1 LNSRNPK
8 IQAGV
13 LWIIAALSADDEKY
27 RDKCGSTTIRT
38 LVELLQSKDIKLR
51 VGAIEALCNVS
62 IQNEHNCNVIVREGG
77 IKPLLASFK
86 IKKAIVK
93 EWVAS
98 TLCNIAYSNEQNCAS
113 IESEGG
119 VKALIEL
126 VKDSSE
132 NVVLAGLAALRNLV
146 GTSRRAATNFVD
158 GGGIYVLLDTL
169 RPAVENNF
177 DTHSAFSTQNY
188 SEQVHDEEII
198 AAVVSVF
205 CNLAFKNEPNC
216 KRIGEQEGLLKMF
229 LDLLPRY
236 KNNVEIQFSI
246 LSTLHNLSQYEPNCK
261 ILLQLKA
268 LRIIPEFEK
277 SPHLELRDPA
287 AKIITFVKSY
297 QDQEELSK
305 KAGIGFKP
313 RKTNGSTVEPLNL
326 DKAKQS
332 SSTARSILSPRDVQA
347 INSKNDVSARGSQTH
362 REGQHNRS
370 LSTEAQLS
378 SERDGRKSEDRSHH
392 QHNDEKDKKHKSSR
406 KKDSSREGKDK
417 ERDKMGLSAE
427 RLEVSDHKSERRKSD
442 RRKSEK
448 RRSIDAGTIRSK
460 SPSGESPTNNNINN
474 VNLNNTGTEAE
485 TRRHKHR
492 SDRHKKEELSEK
504 KEDKMNNANI
514 NNASS
519 GEKVNGSDKA

>member
-1 LNSRNPK
+1 
-8 IQAGV
+8 
-13 LWIIAALSADDEKY
+13 
-27 RDKCGSTTIRT
+27 
-38 LVELLQSKDIKLR
+38 
-51 VGAIEALCNVS
+51 
-62 IQNEHNCNVIVREGG
+62 
-77 IKPLLASFK
+77 
-86 IKKAIVK
+86 
-93 EWVAS
+93 
-98 TLCNIAYSNEQNCAS
+98 
-113 IESEGG
+113 
-119 VKALIEL
+119 
-126 VKDSSE
+126 
-132 NVVLAGLAALRNLV
+132 
-146 GTSRRAATNFVD
+146 
-158 GGGIYVLLDTL
+158 
-169 RPAVENNF
+169 
-177 DTHSAFSTQNY
+177 
-188 SEQVHDEEII
+188 
-198 AAVVSVF
+198 
-205 CNLAFKNEPNC
+205 
-216 KRIGEQEGLLKMF
+216 MF

-236 KNNVEIQFSI
+236 KNNVELQFSI
-246 LSTLHNLSQYEPNCK
+246 MSTLHNLSQYGKSSQKIFTRRVLTLWHVEPNCK

-297 QDQEELSK
+297 QGTSAARPPFARAVYSLEICFTDQEELSK

-347 INSKNDVSARGSQTH
+347 INSKSDVSARGSQTH